1 MRIWCFHCFTDDH
14 EEEENRNRGGVS
26 HRLQKQSAMDD
37 NNNNNKGG
45 DFVGFD
51 LNDREL
57 GVAEMLAREENGA
70 ELERVRS
77 SEIRSHQL
85 VQGESS
91 NEDCT
96 MEEADH
102 DSYHKRAKVY
112 SGLAGKGTIPEDV
125 GSDIPS
131 ESSEGGKENVVEPS
145 QVVKA
150 MLSESQTQAT
160 TDLSDTLDAAWI
172 GEQTASENNGISRPP
187 SRAASANG
195 TQSYDLK
202 LSDSESG
209 LTSNEEQ
216 TMQVQMPSPSFYYSL
231 NKNYSLNSRKHIM
244 AEDRP
249 VYVSSYRE
257 LEWQSGARLLLPL
270 GINDLVLPVY
280 DDEPTS
286 IIAYALTSSEYKAPF
301 HFLILRSLSS
311 ADEQVSQLLQ
321 SSLATS
327 SLRKLWMTV
336 LSSNK
341 LQRQSLNPSLNLRQL
356 TSKYLTG
363 SICTKSP
370 TSLAKILGIYQV
382 SSKHLKGGKEF
393 KMDVLVMENLLF
405 KRNFARLYDLKG
417 STRARYNP
425 DTSGSNTVLLD
436 QNLVEAM
443 PTSSIFVGSKAK
455 RLLERAVWNDTSFL
469 ASIHVM
475 DYSLLVGVDEE
486 RSELVLGTIDF
497 MRQYTWDKHLETW
510 VKTSG
515 LLGGQKNSTPTVI
528 SPQQYK
534 KRFRKAMTAYF
545 LMVPDQWSPATAVPS
560 NNSSSADVKDDEERD
575 DRQGVAGKNSRLIF
589 LQFSKYS
596 KTLHNIGFSNCAQV
610 FFVFFSFW
618 NGLWVIPVYDFTLS
632 LKWPICYSSLSSPLH
647 QN

>member
-301 HFLILRSLSS
+301 HFLIL
-311 ADEQVSQLLQ
+311 
-321 SSLATS
+321 
-327 SLRKLWMTV
+327 
-336 LSSNK
+336 
-341 LQRQSLNPSLNLRQL
+341 
-356 TSKYLTG
+356 
-363 SICTKSP
+363 
-370 TSLAKILGIYQV
+370 
-382 SSKHLKGGKEF
+382 
-393 KMDVLVMENLLF
+393 
-405 KRNFARLYDLKG
+405 
-417 STRARYNP
+417 
-425 DTSGSNTVLLD
+425 
-436 QNLVEAM
+436 
-443 PTSSIFVGSKAK
+443 
-455 RLLERAVWNDTSFL
+455 
-469 ASIHVM
+469 
-475 DYSLLVGVDEE
+475 
-486 RSELVLGTIDF
+486 
-497 MRQYTWDKHLETW
+497 
-510 VKTSG
+510 
-515 LLGGQKNSTPTVI
+515 
-528 SPQQYK
+528 
-534 KRFRKAMTAYF
+534 
-545 LMVPDQWSPATAVPS
+545 
-560 NNSSSADVKDDEERD
+560 
-575 DRQGVAGKNSRLIF
+575 
-589 LQFSKYS
+589 
-596 KTLHNIGFSNCAQV
+596 
-610 FFVFFSFW
+610 
-618 NGLWVIPVYDFTLS
+618 
-632 LKWPICYSSLSSPLH
+632 
-647 QN
+647 

>member
-610 FFVFFSFW
+610 FFVFFPF
-618 NGLWVIPVYDFTLS
+618 GMVFG
-632 LKWPICYSSLSSPLH
+632 
-647 QN
+647 